1 MLGTT
6 AATDDGYERRTTT
19 NPRRRILNPYS
30 AIQAGYP
37 EVDRCLVGT
46 ENLETIGGGGQLR
59 STAIGVTVA

>member
-6 AATDDGYERRTTT
+6 AATDDGHERRTTT
-19 NPRRRILNPYS
+19 NPRRRVLNPYS

-46 ENLETIGGGGQLR
+46 EFGDNWWQW
-59 STAIGVTVA
+59 